1 VTTDETPNELT
12 GQTWVASGPSGAI
25 GSIHRVPDGY
35 TFKLLTDDDFRG
47 VYPTLDAAKGALFA
61 SLVPGSERPEFRE
74 H

>member
-1 VTTDETPNELT
+1 MTTDETRNELT
-12 GQTWVASGPSGAI
+12 GQTWVASGPSGAV

-47 VYPTLDAAKGALFA
+47 VYPTLDAAKRALFA
-61 SLVPGSERPEFRE
+61 SLGPGSDRPEFRE

>member
-1 VTTDETPNELT
+1 MTNDGTGNELT

-25 GSIHRVPDGY
+25 GSIHRVEDGY

-47 VYPTLDAAKGALFA
+47 VYPTLEAAKGALFA
-61 SLVPGSERPEFRE
+61 SLLPGSERPEFRE

>member
-1 VTTDETPNELT
+1 MTNDGTGNELT

-25 GSIHRVPDGY
+25 GSIHRVEDGY

-61 SLVPGSERPEFRE
+61 SLVPGSERPEFRG